1 MTDPALLDSL
11 YAGSI
16 VATVREPLL
25 LLDAD
30 LRVVMANASFAET
43 FGGARAEIEGC
54 LVYEINDDAWNIT
67 ELRHLLETILP
78 RDSEMRDFEVVHA
91 GPPVRTLVLNARRL
105 AHDDGRV
112 RLILLAF
119 EDVTER
125 RRLQKALEDT
135 MLELE
140 RSNHELEAFASIAS
154 HDLQEPLRKIIAFG
168 ERLEH
173 ACEGAL
179 PDKGRDY
186 LKRMTGAA
194 TRMQRLINDLL
205 MLSRVTTRGDAWTEV
220 PLGTVVADV
229 LADLEVALQRSGGRV
244 ECQPLPTVH
253 ADATQMR
260 QLFQNLIGNA
270 LKFSGAEPPVV
281 RITAALASTK
291 VAAIPIPGDTTV
303 WRIEVADN
311 GIGFDP
317 RHADRIFRPFERLH
331 SRDAFEGTGI
341 GLAICQRIVHRHGGT
356 IRAQSEPGAG
366 ARFIIHVPA
375 CQKDMS

>member
-1 MTDPALLDSL
+1 MTDPALLDSM

-30 LRVVMANASFAET
+30 LRVVMANASFADT
-43 FGGARAEIEGC
+43 FGGTREDAEGRLI
-54 LVYEINDDAWNIT
+54 YEINDGAWNIP

-78 RDSEMRDFEVVHA
+78 RDSEMRDFEVLHA
-91 GPPVRTLVLNARRL
+91 GPPVRTLLLNARRL
-105 AHDDGRV
+105 AHEDGRV

-173 ACEGAL
+173 ACGGAL
-179 PDKGRDY
+179 PEKGQDY
-186 LKRMTGAA
+186 LTRMTGAA
-194 TRMQRLINDLL
+194 MRMQRLINDLL
-205 MLSRVTTRGDAWTEV
+205 MLSRVTTRGDAWSEV
-220 PLGTVVADV
+220 ALSAIVADV

-244 ECQPLPTVH
+244 ECDPLPAVH
-253 ADATQMR
+253 GDATQMR

-270 LKFSGAEPPVV
+270 LKFRSAEPPLV

-291 VAAIPIPGDTTV
+291 LAAIPVPGDTPV

-331 SRDAFEGTGI
+331 SREAFEGTGI
-341 GLAICQRIVHRHGGT
+341 GLAICQRIVQRHGGT
-356 IRAQSEPGAG
+356 IRAESEPGHG
-366 ARFIIHVPA
+366 SRFVIHLPA
-375 CQKDMS
+375 SQKDMS